1 MYNVVNKVQGTIK
14 QKEKNKQAKYSCH
27 TNYTLYTVFHDV
39 LSTIYYLFFNVTYCT
54 AYST

>member
-27 TNYTLYTVFHDV
+27 TNYTLYTVFHEMYTFDY
-39 LSTIYYLFFNVTYCT
+39 ILFIF
-54 AYST
+54 